1 MNTKEKNK
9 QLEEARMRKI
19 NMKIFPIYNAWNRFC
34 FLLCK
39 LVGEEYPKE
48 DIEII

>member
-19 NMKIFPIYNAWNRFC
+19 NMKIFPICNMLGTDFVFYYAT
-34 FLLCK
+34 
-39 LVGEEYPKE
+39 
-48 DIEII
+48 